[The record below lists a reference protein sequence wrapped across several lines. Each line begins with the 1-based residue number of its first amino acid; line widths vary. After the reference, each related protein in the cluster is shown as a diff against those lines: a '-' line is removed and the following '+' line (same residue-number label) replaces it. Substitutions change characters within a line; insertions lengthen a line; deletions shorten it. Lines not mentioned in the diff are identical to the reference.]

1 MKMQERKVREE
12 RTPRDFYIG
21 SLKPELHPVCQGNLI
36 LTLHY
41 FKSFTKYSPLHFQNM
56 QKHHKRFLN
65 HTRITPAQQE
75 PSYRPGKPPGTY
87 TKLEKDQT
95 SVVGHPILPQ
105 TTFSKLQTKPKAPRI
120 YPRSIFNSC
129 NTYDHEGESF
139 HKFPEQIRALK

>member
-12 RTPRDFYIG
+12 RTPRDFYTG
-21 SLKPELHPVCQGNLI
+21 SLKPELHPVCQGNLG

-41 FKSFTKYSPLHFQNM
+41 FKRFTKYPPLHFRNM
-56 QKHHKRFLN
+56 QKHHKRLLN
-65 HTRITPAQQE
+65 HTRITPTQQE
-75 PSYRPGKPPGTY
+75 PSYRPGKPLGTH

-95 SVVGHPILPQ
+95 SVVAQPILPQ

-120 YPRSIFNSC
+120 DPRSIFNSC

-139 HKFPEQIRALK
+139 HKFPKQIRALK